1 MQCDV
6 CSVRVAHGTQDGGV
20 PFLPFSFTCLCSR
33 DCMLY
38 SGVIR
43 RALSEEADVEG
54 VTSRALLYEK
64 ENLSLFCLLL
74 RGMTLPLRIERFLHL
89 EQVLEDLYLL

>member
-1 MQCDV
+1 M
-6 CSVRVAHGTQDGGV
+6 CSVCVARGSQGGGV
-20 PFLPFSFTCLCSR
+20 PFLPLPFVRLCSR

-54 VTSRALLYEK
+54 VTSGALLYIRQ
-64 ENLSLFCLLL
+64 NLSLFCLLL
-74 RGMTLPLRIERFLHL
+74 RGMALPLQIERFFSH
-89 EQVLEDLYLL
+89 EEK

>member
-1 MQCDV
+1 
-6 CSVRVAHGTQDGGV
+6 
-20 PFLPFSFTCLCSR
+20 
-33 DCMLY
+33 MLY

-54 VTSRALLYEK
+54 VTSRALLYER

-74 RGMTLPLRIERFLHL
+74 RGMTLPLQIERFLHL

>member
-1 MQCDV
+1 M

-38 SGVIR
+38 SGVIQ

-54 VTSRALLYEK
+54 VTSRALLYER
-64 ENLSLFCLLL
+64 ENLSVFCLLL
-74 RGMTLPLRIERFLHL
+74 RGMTLPLQIERFFSH
-89 EQVLEDLYLL
+89 EKK